1 MSTRPRQR
9 ESDDEACRNAID
21 DEDQLGKLKPSS
33 MKSGET
39 FASRKSVGQLTN
51 NARIRTIRKD
61 LARILTI
68 RHERV
73 LDVDARQLSE
83 RDLRND

>member
-1 MSTRPRQR
+1 MKPAELRSMT
-9 ESDDEACRNAID
+9 A
-21 DEDQLGKLKPSS
+21 DQLEKL
-33 MKSGET
+33 ET
-39 FASRKSVGQLTN
+39 ELQTEWRNLRVQESVGQLTN

-73 LDVDARQLSE
+73 LDAELG
-83 RDLRND
+83 N

>member
-1 MSTRPRQR
+1 MKPAEMRSMT
-9 ESDDEACRNAID
+9 S
-21 DEDQLGKLKPSS
+21 DQLSKL
-33 MKSGET
+33 ET
-39 FASRKSVGQLTN
+39 DLQVEWRNMRFQESVGQLTN

-73 LDVDARQLSE
+73 LDAELG
-83 RDLRND
+83 N

>member
-1 MSTRPRQR
+1 MKPAEMRSMT
-9 ESDDEACRNAID
+9 S
-21 DEDQLGKLKPSS
+21 DQLIKLETDLQVEWRS
-33 MKSGET
+33 MRFQE
-39 FASRKSVGQLTN
+39 SVGQLTN

-73 LDVDARQLSE
+73 LDAELG
-83 RDLRND
+83 N

>member
-1 MSTRPRQR
+1 MKPAELRSMT
-9 ESDDEACRNAID
+9 
-21 DEDQLGKLKPSS
+21 EDQLSKL
-33 MKSGET
+33 ET
-39 FASRKSVGQLTN
+39 DLQVEWRNMRFQESVGQLTN

-73 LDVDARQLSE
+73 LDAELG
-83 RDLRND
+83 N

>member
-1 MSTRPRQR
+1 MKPAEMRSMT
-9 ESDDEACRNAID
+9 A
-21 DEDQLGKLKPSS
+21 DQLSKL
-33 MKSGET
+33 ET
-39 FASRKSVGQLTN
+39 DLHVEWRNMRFQESVGQLTN

-73 LDVDARQLSE
+73 LDAELG
-83 RDLRND
+83 N

>member
-1 MSTRPRQR
+1 MKPAELRSMT
-9 ESDDEACRNAID
+9 
-21 DEDQLGKLKPSS
+21 EDQLTKL
-33 MKSGET
+33 ET
-39 FASRKSVGQLTN
+39 ELHVEWRNLRFQESVGQLTN

-73 LDVDARQLSE
+73 LDAELG
-83 RDLRND
+83 N

>member
-1 MSTRPRQR
+1 MMKAAELRSMT
-9 ESDDEACRNAID
+9 
-21 DEDQLGKLKPSS
+21 EDQLSKL
-33 MKSGET
+33 ET
-39 FASRKSVGQLTN
+39 ELQVEWRNMRFQESVGQLTN

-73 LDVDARQLSE
+73 LDAEIV
-83 RDLRND
+83 N

>member
-1 MSTRPRQR
+1 MKPAEMRSMTL
-9 ESDDEACRNAID
+9 
-21 DEDQLGKLKPSS
+21 DQLSKL
-33 MKSGET
+33 ET
-39 FASRKSVGQLTN
+39 DLQVEWRNMRFQESVGQLTN

-73 LDVDARQLSE
+73 LDAELG
-83 RDLRND
+83 N

>member
-1 MSTRPRQR
+1 MKPADMRSMSEEQLVKLET
-9 ESDDEACRNAID
+9 ELHTEWRNLRFQ
-21 DEDQLGKLKPSS
+21 E
-33 MKSGET
+33 
-39 FASRKSVGQLTN
+39 SVGQLTN

-73 LDVDARQLSE
+73 LDAELGS
-83 RDLRND
+83 

>member
-1 MSTRPRQR
+1 MKPAELRSMT
-9 ESDDEACRNAID
+9 A
-21 DEDQLGKLKPSS
+21 DQLEKL
-33 MKSGET
+33 ET
-39 FASRKSVGQLTN
+39 DLQEEWRNLRFQESVGQLTN

-73 LDVDARQLSE
+73 LDAELGS
-83 RDLRND
+83 

>member
-1 MSTRPRQR
+1 MKPAELRSMTQ
-9 ESDDEACRNAID
+9 
-21 DEDQLGKLKPSS
+21 DQLGKL
-33 MKSGET
+33 ET
-39 FASRKSVGQLTN
+39 DLQEEWRNLRFQESVGQLTN

-73 LDVDARQLSE
+73 LDA
-83 RDLRND
+83 DLGN

>member
-1 MSTRPRQR
+1 MKPAELRSMT
-9 ESDDEACRNAID
+9 
-21 DEDQLGKLKPSS
+21 EDQLSKL
-33 MKSGET
+33 ET
-39 FASRKSVGQLTN
+39 DLQEEWRNMRFQESVGQLTN

-73 LDVDARQLSE
+73 LDAE
-83 RDLRND
+83 FGN

>member
-1 MSTRPRQR
+1 MKPAELRSMT
-9 ESDDEACRNAID
+9 
-21 DEDQLGKLKPSS
+21 EDQLDKL
-33 MKSGET
+33 ET
-39 FASRKSVGQLTN
+39 ELHVEWRNLRFQESVGQLTN

-73 LDVDARQLSE
+73 LDAELG
-83 RDLRND
+83 N

>member
-1 MSTRPRQR
+1 MKPAELRSMT
-9 ESDDEACRNAID
+9 
-21 DEDQLGKLKPSS
+21 EDQLTKL
-33 MKSGET
+33 ET
-39 FASRKSVGQLTN
+39 ELQVEWRNMRFQESVGQLTN

-73 LDVDARQLSE
+73 LDAELG
-83 RDLRND
+83 N

>member
-1 MSTRPRQR
+1 MKPAELRSMT
-9 ESDDEACRNAID
+9 A
-21 DEDQLGKLKPSS
+21 DQLEKL
-33 MKSGET
+33 ET
-39 FASRKSVGQLTN
+39 ELQVEWRNLRFQESVGQLTN

-73 LDVDARQLSE
+73 LDAELGS
-83 RDLRND
+83 